1 MTPDR
6 VGFALLLLG
15 VLLYAGKW
23 LRLHW
28 RFAQTLFLPGS
39 ILAGL
44 IGLVVG
50 PHALGAFLAT
60 GDGVFAEGPV
70 PPWIYQVWGSLPG
83 LLISVVFAT
92 LLMGVPLPAPR
103 RVWRLA
109 GPQLAFGLSLGAGQ
123 YVVGILLVALFL
135 APVFGLPMMAGAL
148 IEIGFEGGHG
158 TAAGLQAVFADLGYP
173 EGGDLAV
180 GMATVGVIAGI
191 VVGIVLVNWG
201 ARSGR
206 TACLDGRVQGLSR
219 DQRRGVVGKEGA
231 PRTLGAMTVRPESME
246 PLTLHLAMIAIAIL
260 IGLGLLEGMSWLERA
275 TWGGDGEL
283 VLLGAVPLFPM
294 AMLGGVIVQALL
306 GRLGLTDLLDRETM
320 VRLQGLALDV
330 LIAAAIASLSLPVI
344 ADNLV
349 PFLTLAGA
357 GILWCLFLFL
367 WAAPRMIPDYWFER
381 AIGDF
386 GQSMGVTATGLILM
400 KIADPENRSPAYEAF
415 GYKQLLFEP
424 FFGGGLITG
433 ISVPLIYNFGPWPLF
448 VAMVML
454 LVLGLGSGLLYFG
467 RLGRQNHF

>member
-28 RFAQTLFLPGS
+28 GLAQTLFLPGS

-44 IGLVVG
+44 IGLLLG
-50 PHALGAFLAT
+50 PHALGTLLAT
-60 GDGVFAEGPV
+60 GEGVFADGPL
-70 PPWIYQVWGSLPG
+70 PPWLYEVWGTLPG

-135 APVFGLPMMAGAL
+135 APVFGLPLMTGAL
-148 IEIGFEGGHG
+148 IEVGFEGGHG
-158 TAAGLQAVFADLGYP
+158 TAAGLQSVFAELGYP

-191 VVGIVLVNWG
+191 VVGIILVNWG

-206 TACLDGRVQGLSR
+206 AACLDGRVQSVSR
-219 DQRRGVVGKEGA
+219 SHRRGVVEKHET
-231 PRTLGAMTVRPESME
+231 RTLGAMTVRPESME
-246 PLTLHLAMIAIAIL
+246 PLTLHLAMIALAIL
-260 IGLGLLEGMSWLERA
+260 IGLGLLEGLAWLERA
-275 TWGGDGEL
+275 TWGRGGDL

-294 AMLGGVIVQALL
+294 AMLGGVVVQALL
-306 GRLGLTDLLDRETM
+306 RRLGLENLLDRETM

-330 LIAAAIASLSLPVI
+330 LIAAAIASLSLSVI
-344 ADNLV
+344 AANLA
-349 PFLTLAGA
+349 PFLILAGA

-381 AIGDF
+381 GIGDF

-424 FFGGGLITG
+424 FFGGGLVTG
-433 ISVPLIYNFGPWPLF
+433 IAVPLIYNFGPWPLF
-448 VAMVML
+448 TAMAIL
-454 LVLGLGSGLLYFG
+454 LALGLGSGLLYFG
-467 RLGRQNHF
+467 RLGE